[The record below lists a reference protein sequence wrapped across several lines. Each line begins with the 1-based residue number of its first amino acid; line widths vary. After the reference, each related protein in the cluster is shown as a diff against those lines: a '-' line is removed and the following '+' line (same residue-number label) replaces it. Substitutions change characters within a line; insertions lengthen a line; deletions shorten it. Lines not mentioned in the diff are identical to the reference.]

1 MGGSASWG
9 DGWRREFAGWAV
21 CASLLDGW
29 FAGWE
34 AARVNVMGGSASFG
48 DGWRLEFAGWAAA
61 RVCGMGG
68 GASLL
73 ESDLVLFVCGL
84 NGLGRCGWGSGHLVY
99 DLRAGRLVGV
109 VQVGS
114 FIGN

>member
-1 MGGSASWG
+1 
-9 DGWRREFAGWAV
+9 
-21 CASLLDGW
+21 
-29 FAGWE
+29 
-34 AARVNVMGGSASFG
+34 MGGSASFG